1 MDGPHRDPIH
11 AQKEIPMTTTLR
23 APEGRRARMSAKQG
37 WALAVLVL
45 PVLLISIDMTV
56 LGFAV
61 PFLSEDLAPTS
72 SQLLWTVDVYGFVL
86 AGLLVTMGSLGDRVG
101 RRKLLVIGSAAFAA
115 ASLLAAYAPN
125 AEALIAARALLGV
138 AGATLMPT
146 TLGLMRNLF
155 TDARQRTFAI
165 AIWASGF
172 SAGAAAGPIIGGWL
186 LEHFWWGS
194 VFLMAAPVS
203 LAVMVAAPL
212 LLPES
217 KDPNPGPLDLRSVA
231 MSFLAMFPFVY
242 GVKTVAEHGATWAA
256 AAALAFGALM
266 AVLFVRRQR
275 RLEHPLL
282 DLRLFGLRRFSASL
296 ATNFFIVFAMISS
309 LFLLPQYLQ
318 LVLGYSPMEA
328 GLLLLPEMAMA
339 VIAGLVAVRLS
350 ERVGMVRTIIGG
362 LSFVIAG
369 FAAMTLIG
377 VDEGALVVVA
387 SSLLIGTGAGL
398 AQTVTNDAILAAA
411 PADRAGSA
419 SAISETAYE
428 LGGAMGVALLGSLAT
443 GIYRSQMGGSP
454 DGATETLGEAAHAAA
469 TLPAAAGDA
478 LMETARTA
486 FTDGLRTVAVVA
498 AALVLIATVA
508 IARALRTRRAED

>member
-1 MDGPHRDPIH
+1 MDT
-11 AQKEIPMTTTLR
+11 QLR
-23 APEGRRARMSAKQG
+23 APEQRRPRMSARQIG
-37 WALAVLVL
+37 ALAVLVL

-61 PFLSEDLAPTS
+61 PFLSEDLGPTS
-72 SQLLWTVDVYGFVL
+72 SQLLWIVDVYGFVL
-86 AGLLVTMGSLGDRVG
+86 AGLLVTMGSLGDRFG
-101 RRKLLVIGSAAFAA
+101 RRRLLVIGSAAFAA
-115 ASLLAAYAPN
+115 ASVLAAYAPT
-125 AEALIAARALLGV
+125 AGALIAARALLGL

-155 TDARQRTFAI
+155 TDGRQRKFAI
-165 AIWASGF
+165 AIWGSGF
-172 SAGAAAGPIIGGWL
+172 SAGAAAGPIVGGWL

-217 KDPNPGPLDLRSVA
+217 KDPNPGPIDLLSVA

-242 GVKTVAEHGATWAA
+242 GVKTVAERGVTWAA
-256 AAALAFGALM
+256 VAAILFGALM
-266 AVLFVRRQR
+266 AALFVRRQR

-296 ATNFFIVFAMISS
+296 ATNFTIVFAMISS
-309 LFLLPQYLQ
+309 LFLLTQYLQ
-318 LVLGYSPMEA
+318 LVLGFSPMEA
-328 GLLLLPEMAMA
+328 GLLLLPEMA
-339 VIAGLVAVRLS
+339 VSVVAGLFAVRLS
-350 ERVGMVRTIIGG
+350 ERVGMARTIIGG
-362 LSFVIAG
+362 MAFVIAG
-369 FAAMTLIG
+369 FAGMAFVG

-387 SSLLIGTGAGL
+387 ASTLIGAGAGL

-443 GIYRSQMGGSP
+443 GVYRSELGDAP
-454 DGATETLGEAAHAAA
+454 AGAAETLGEAAHVAA
-469 TLPAAAGDA
+469 TLPAEAGEA
-478 LMETARTA
+478 LLTAARTA
-486 FTDGLRTVAVVA
+486 FTDGLRITALVA
-498 AALVLIATVA
+498 AALVLIAAVA
-508 IARALRTRRAED
+508 VGRALRGNAR

>member
-1 MDGPHRDPIH
+1 M
-11 AQKEIPMTTTLR
+11 ATTLR
-23 APEGRRARMSAKQG
+23 APEERRARMSAKQG

-72 SQLLWTVDVYGFVL
+72 SQLLWIVDVYGFML
-86 AGLLVTMGSLGDRVG
+86 AGLLVTMGTLGDRFG

-115 ASLLAAYAPN
+115 ASVFAAYAPT
-125 AEALIAARALLGV
+125 AESLIAARALLGL

-155 TDARQRTFAI
+155 TDGRQRKFAI
-165 AIWASGF
+165 AVWASGF

-217 KDPNPGPLDLRSVA
+217 KDPKPGALDLLSVA

-242 GVKTVAEHGATWAA
+242 GIKTVAEHGLSWTAA
-256 AAALAFGALM
+256 GAILFGALM

-275 RLEHPLL
+275 SLEHPLL
-282 DLRLFGLRRFSASL
+282 DLRLFGIRRFSASL
-296 ATNFFIVFAMISS
+296 ATNFTIVFAMISS
-309 LFLLPQYLQ
+309 LFLLTQYLQ
-318 LVLGYSPMEA
+318 LVLGFSPMQA
-328 GLLLLPEMAMA
+328 GLLLLPEMA
-339 VIAGLVAVRLS
+339 VSVVAGLFAVWLS
-350 ERVGMVRTIIGG
+350 ERVGMARTIVGG
-362 LSFVIAG
+362 LGFVIAG
-369 FAAMTLIG
+369 FVTMTFVGVHEGAVVVMGASVLIG
-377 VDEGALVVVA
+377 A
-387 SSLLIGTGAGL
+387 GAGL

-411 PADRAGSA
+411 PADRAGAA

-443 GIYRSQMGGSP
+443 GVYRS
-454 DGATETLGEAAHAAA
+454 ELGEAPAGASDTLGGAVHVAAS
-469 TLPAAAGDA
+469 LPAEAGDA
-478 LMETARTA
+478 LLEAARTA
-486 FTDGLRTVAVVA
+486 FTDGVRATSIVA
-498 AALVLIATVA
+498 AALALIAT
-508 IARALRTRRAED
+508 IAVGRALRAEHESGEGESESEPKGA

>member
-1 MDGPHRDPIH
+1 
-11 AQKEIPMTTTLR
+11 MTTTLPQHAGPR
-23 APEGRRARMSAKQG
+23 PRFTAKQG

-61 PFLSEDLAPTS
+61 PFLSEDLEPSS
-72 SQLLWTVDVYGFVL
+72 SQLLWIVDVYGFTL
-86 AGLLVTMGSLGDRVG
+86 AGLLVTMGTLGDRVG
-101 RRKLLVIGSAAFAA
+101 RRRLLVIGSAAFAA
-115 ASLLAAYAPN
+115 ASVIAAYATS
-125 AEALIAARALLGV
+125 AEMLIAARAFLGL

-146 TLGLMRNLF
+146 TLALMRNLF
-155 TDARQRTFAI
+155 EDGRQRKFAI

-172 SAGAAAGPIIGGWL
+172 SAGSAAGPIIGGWL

-203 LAVMVAAPL
+203 IAVVVAAPF

-217 KDPNPGPLDLRSVA
+217 KDPNPGRIDLLSVA

-242 GVKTVAEHGATWAA
+242 GVKTIAEHGVEWTAVLAI
-256 AAALAFGALM
+256 AFGIAM

-282 DLRLFGLRRFSASL
+282 DLNLFGIRRFSASL
-296 ATNFFIVFAMISS
+296 ATNFTIVFAMISS
-309 LFLLPQYLQ
+309 LFLLTQYLQ

-328 GLLLLPEMAMA
+328 GLLLLPGMG
-339 VIAGLVAVRLS
+339 VSVVAGLVAVRLS
-350 ERVGMVRTIIGG
+350 ERIGMVRTIVGG
-362 LSFVIAG
+362 LVLVVAG
-369 FAAMTLIG
+369 FAAMSLIG
-377 VDEGALVVVA
+377 VDRGAAVVTVA
-387 SSLLIGTGAGL
+387 FALIGAGSGL
-398 AQTVTNDAILAAA
+398 AQTVTNDAVLAAA

-443 GIYRSQMGGSP
+443 GIYRSELGNAPAASS
-454 DGATETLGEAAHAAA
+454 ETLGEA
-469 TLPAAAGDA
+469 
-478 LMETARTA
+478 
-486 FTDGLRTVAVVA
+486 
-498 AALVLIATVA
+498 
-508 IARALRTRRAED
+508 

>member
-1 MDGPHRDPIH
+1 M
-11 AQKEIPMTTTLR
+11 AASFQKEDTMTTTMPR
-23 APEGRRARMSAKQG
+23 PTEPRARFSAKQG

-61 PFLSEDLAPTS
+61 PFLSEDLEPSS
-72 SQLLWTVDVYGFVL
+72 SQLLWIVDVYGFTL
-86 AGLLVTMGSLGDRVG
+86 AGLLVTMGSLGDRIG
-101 RRKLLVIGSAAFAA
+101 RRRLLIIGSAAFAA
-115 ASLLAAYAPN
+115 ASVLAAYAPSP
-125 AEALIAARALLGV
+125 ETLIAARALLGL

-155 TDARQRTFAI
+155 TDGRQRKFAI

-217 KDPNPGPLDLRSVA
+217 KDPNPGPLDLLSVA
-231 MSFLAMFPFVY
+231 MSFMAMFPFVY
-242 GVKTVAEHGATWAA
+242 GVKTLAEHGLDWTAFAA
-256 AAALAFGALM
+256 IAFGAAM
-266 AVLFVRRQR
+266 AVVFVRRQR

-282 DLRLFGLRRFSASL
+282 DLNLFGIRRFSASL
-296 ATNFFIVFAMISS
+296 ATNFTIVFAMISS
-309 LFLLPQYLQ
+309 LFLLTQYLQ
-318 LVLGYSPMEA
+318 LVLGYSPMQA
-328 GLLLLPEMAMA
+328 GLLLLPEMA
-339 VIAGLVAVRLS
+339 VSVVAGLFAVRLS
-350 ERVGMVRTIIGG
+350 ERIGMARTIVGG
-362 LSFVIAG
+362 LAFVITG
-369 FAAMTLIG
+369 FAGMAFVG
-377 VDEGALVVVA
+377 VNEGALVVVGA
-387 SSLLIGTGAGL
+387 SILIGTGAGL

-443 GIYRSQMGGSP
+443 GIYRSELSDAP
-454 DGATETLGEAAHAAA
+454 AGASETLGEAVHVAAA
-469 TLPAAAGDA
+469 LPAEAGDA
-478 LMETARTA
+478 LLTAARTA
-486 FTDGLRTVAVVA
+486 FTHGLQTVALIA
-498 AALVLIATVA
+498 AGLILIATISVG
-508 IARALRTRRAED
+508 RALRAKA

>member
-1 MDGPHRDPIH
+1 
-11 AQKEIPMTTTLR
+11 MTTTLPQHAGPR
-23 APEGRRARMSAKQG
+23 PRFTAKQG

-61 PFLSEDLAPTS
+61 PFLSEDLEPSS
-72 SQLLWTVDVYGFVL
+72 SQLLWIVDVYGFTL
-86 AGLLVTMGSLGDRVG
+86 AGLLVTMGTLGDRVG
-101 RRKLLVIGSAAFAA
+101 RRRLLVIGSAAFAA
-115 ASLLAAYAPN
+115 ASVIAAYATS
-125 AEALIAARALLGV
+125 AEMLIAARAFLGL

-146 TLGLMRNLF
+146 TLALMRNLF
-155 TDARQRTFAI
+155 EDGRQRKFAI

-172 SAGAAAGPIIGGWL
+172 SAGSAAGPIIGGWL

-203 LAVMVAAPL
+203 IAVVVAAPF

-217 KDPNPGPLDLRSVA
+217 KDPNPGRIDLLSVA

-242 GVKTVAEHGATWAA
+242 GVKTIAEHGVEWT
-256 AAALAFGALM
+256 AALAIAFGIAM

-282 DLRLFGLRRFSASL
+282 DLNLFGIRRFSASL
-296 ATNFFIVFAMISS
+296 ATNFTIVFAMISS
-309 LFLLPQYLQ
+309 LFLLTQYLQ

-328 GLLLLPEMAMA
+328 GLLLLPGMG
-339 VIAGLVAVRLS
+339 VSVVAGLVAVRLS
-350 ERVGMVRTIIGG
+350 ERIGMVRTIVGG
-362 LSFVIAG
+362 LVLVVAG
-369 FAAMTLIG
+369 FAAMSLIG
-377 VDEGALVVVA
+377 VDQGAGVVA
-387 SSLLIGTGAGL
+387 VAFALIGAGSGL
-398 AQTVTNDAILAAA
+398 AQTVTNDAVLAAA

-443 GIYRSQMGGSP
+443 GIYRSELGNAP
-454 DGATETLGEAAHAAA
+454 AAAAETLGEAVHAAA
-469 TLPAAAGDA
+469 ALPAEAGDA
-478 LMETARTA
+478 LLAAARTA
-486 FTDGLRTVAVVA
+486 FTHGLQTVALIAAGLVVVATVMVGRTLRTKQP
-498 AALVLIATVA
+498 
-508 IARALRTRRAED
+508 

>member
-1 MDGPHRDPIH
+1 
-11 AQKEIPMTTTLR
+11 MTTTLPQTAEPR
-23 APEGRRARMSAKQG
+23 PRFTAKQG

-61 PFLSEDLAPTS
+61 PFLSEDLSPTS
-72 SQLLWTVDVYGFVL
+72 SQLLWIVDVYGFVL
-86 AGLLVTMGSLGDRVG
+86 ADLLVTMGSLGDRFG

-115 ASLLAAYAPN
+115 ASVLAAYAPT
-125 AEALIAARALLGV
+125 AETLILARALLGV

-155 TDARQRTFAI
+155 TDGRQRKFAI

-172 SAGAAAGPIIGGWL
+172 SAGAAAGPIVGGWL

-217 KDPNPGPLDLRSVA
+217 KDPNPGPLDLLSVA

-242 GVKTVAEHGATWAA
+242 GVKTVAEHGVSL
-256 AAALAFGALM
+256 AALVAIGFGVAM

-275 RLEHPLL
+275 SLEHPLL
-282 DLRLFGLRRFSASL
+282 DLRLFGIRRFSASL
-296 ATNFFIVFAMISS
+296 ATNFTIVFAMISS
-309 LFLLPQYLQ
+309 LFLLTQYLQ
-318 LVLGYSPMEA
+318 LVLGFSPMQA
-328 GLLLLPEMAMA
+328 GLLLLPEMSIS
-339 VIAGLVAVRLS
+339 VVAGLFAVRLS
-350 ERVGMVRTIIGG
+350 ERIGMARTIVGG
-362 LSFVIAG
+362 LVFVICG
-369 FAAMTLIG
+369 FSAMAFVG
-377 VDEGALVVVA
+377 VHEGALVVVGA
-387 SSLLIGTGAGL
+387 STLIGAGAGL

-443 GIYRSQMGGSP
+443 GIYRSELGDAP
-454 DGATETLGEAAHAAA
+454 DAASETLGEAVHVAK
-469 TLPAAAGDA
+469 TLPAEAGDA
-478 LMETARTA
+478 LLETARTA
-486 FTDGLRTVAVVA
+486 FTDGVRITSVVA
-498 AALVLIATVA
+498 AGLVLIAT
-508 IARALRTRRAED
+508 IAVGRALRTKR